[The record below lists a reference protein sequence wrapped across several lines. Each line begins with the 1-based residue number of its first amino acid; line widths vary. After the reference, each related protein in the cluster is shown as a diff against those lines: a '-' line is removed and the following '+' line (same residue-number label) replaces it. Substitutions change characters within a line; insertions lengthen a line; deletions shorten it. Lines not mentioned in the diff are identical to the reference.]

1 MKDYLARIED
11 RMEKT
16 IAVLKKDLVSIRAG
30 RAHPGLL
37 DKITV
42 EYYGVPTPLAQVG
55 SIACPDARSIVIQ
68 PWDKSIIKAIEKAI
82 LTSDL
87 GLNPSNDGIIVR
99 LTIPAL
105 NEQRRKEL
113 CKMVDKKGE
122 EAKVALRNIRR
133 DANDEAKKMEK
144 SNEFT
149 EDDSKQAQEECQKI
163 TDRFIKEVDVVISA
177 KEKDIMAV

>member
-1 MKDYLARIED
+1 MKNYLARIED

-16 IAVLKKDLVSIRAG
+16 ISALKKDLVSIRAG

-42 EYYGVPTPLAQVG
+42 EYYGVPTLLAQVG
-55 SIACPDARSIVIQ
+55 NITCPDARTLVIQ
-68 PWDKSIIKAIEKAI
+68 PWDKSLIKAIEKSI

-122 EAKVALRNIRR
+122 EAKIALRNIRR

-144 SNEFT
+144 SKEFT
-149 EDDSKQAQEECQKI
+149 EDDSKEALEDCQKI
-163 TDRFIKEVDVVISA
+163 TDRFIKEVDAVISA